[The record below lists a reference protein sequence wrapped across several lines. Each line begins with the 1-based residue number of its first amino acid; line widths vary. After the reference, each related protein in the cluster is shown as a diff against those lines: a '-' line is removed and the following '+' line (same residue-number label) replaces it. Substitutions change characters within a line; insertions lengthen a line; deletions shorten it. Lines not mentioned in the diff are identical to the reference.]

1 MCRFPFRCLSEAAR
15 LTKEATIFEIG
26 KKSYHYQGC
35 LGRFYG
41 IRFL

>member
-26 KKSYHYQGC
+26 KKVII
-35 LGRFYG
+35 
-41 IRFL
+41 IRGV